1 MENYWY
7 DIDTIEEFSPDEN
20 HRTQTVEDNSF
31 EIMFEQSD
39 LVYDV
44 LLTVEGETQTTKEV
58 ETNRQH
64 NYE

>member
-7 DIDTIEEFSPDEN
+7 DIDTIEEFSTDEKD
-20 HRTQTVEDNSF
+20 RTQTVEDNSF
-31 EIMFEQSD
+31 EIMFEQAD
-39 LVYDV
+39 LVYEV

-58 ETNRQH
+58 ETKRQH